1 MPNNKKNKNVA
12 QSFDDGYRTF
22 SRPIKKFGPGDK
34 DPYKSYREREQKR
47 KYRQKIGPKNT
58 YNIG

>member
-22 SRPIKKFGPGDK
+22 QRTIKKFGPGEK
-34 DPYKSYREREQKR
+34 DPYKGYQRRKQKQDYRR
-47 KYRQKIGPKNT
+47 KMSPKNT
-58 YNIG
+58 RNIG